1 MLIVVASITAHR
13 AAALS
18 ASCDDSARV
27 EMGLDRDVRMGS
39 IVMSAMT
46 LDSRSMSEISP
57 AMYRAGS
64 GEPVVLLHGFTAA
77 WRIWHPILA
86 DLVARYEVIAPTL
99 PGHHGG
105 PAYPIDQPITF
116 GRSADAVE
124 GLLDELG
131 VGAAHLVGNSM
142 GGGIALELAKRGR
155 ARSVV
160 ALAPAGGWSLGDGEG
175 PRIGSFFAKQIKML
189 ERTHAW
195 SERIMRR
202 PGTRRLALRDIMR
215 HGELVSPADAAEIAQ
230 AALHC
235 SISQRAIQA
244 LLADEAELTIS
255 DLDRITCPVLLG
267 TPQFDRVLPGP
278 RHAPRYRR
286 EIPGV
291 KAITLSDCGHVPM
304 WDDTKLVTKLIIEH
318 VDSNLGYSPDA
329 QADVLSQSATVGA

>member
-1 MLIVVASITAHR
+1 
-13 AAALS
+13 
-18 ASCDDSARV
+18 
-27 EMGLDRDVRMGS
+27 
-39 IVMSAMT
+39 
-46 LDSRSMSEISP
+46 MSEISP
-57 AMYRAGS
+57 AIYRAGS

-105 PAYPIDQPITF
+105 PSYPADRPITF
-116 GRSADAVE
+116 GDSTDAVE
-124 GLLDELG
+124 RLLDELG
-131 VGAAHLVGNSM
+131 VGTAHFVGNSM

-160 ALAPAGGWSLGDGEG
+160 ALAPAGGWTRGDGEG
-175 PRIGSFFAKQIKML
+175 PRIGSFFARQIKML

-202 PGTRRLALRDIMR
+202 PGTRRLAFREIMR
-215 HGELVSPADAAEIAQ
+215 HGELVSPADAASISQ
-230 AALHC
+230 AALGC
-235 SISQRAIQA
+235 SISRRAIQA
-244 LLADEAELTIS
+244 LLADEAELTIT
-255 DLDRITCPVLLG
+255 DLDRIACPVLLA

-291 KAITLSDCGHVPM
+291 RAVTLSGCGHVPV
-304 WDDTKLVTKLIIEH
+304 WDEAKLVTKLIVEQ
-318 VDSNLGYSPDA
+318 VDGNLGPSPGA
-329 QADVLSQSATVGA
+329 QTDVASQRAAVGA

>member
-1 MLIVVASITAHR
+1 
-13 AAALS
+13 
-18 ASCDDSARV
+18 
-27 EMGLDRDVRMGS
+27 
-39 IVMSAMT
+39 
-46 LDSRSMSEISP
+46 MSEISP

-86 DLVARYEVIAPTL
+86 DLVPRYEVIAPTL

-105 PAYPIDQPITF
+105 PSYSTD
-116 GRSADAVE
+116 RSIAFEDSTDAVE
-124 GLLDELG
+124 ELLDELG
-131 VGAAHLVGNSM
+131 VGTAHFVGNSM

-160 ALAPAGGWSLGDGEG
+160 ALAPAGGWSQGDGEG
-175 PRIGSFFAKQIKML
+175 PRIGNFFAKQIKML
-189 ERTHAW
+189 KRTHAW

-202 PGTRRLALRDIMR
+202 PGTRRLAFREIMR
-215 HGELVSPADAAEIAQ
+215 HGELVSAADAAEISQ
-230 AALHC
+230 AALDC

-244 LLADEAELTIS
+244 LLADEAGLSIG
-255 DLDRITCPVLLG
+255 DLDRIACPVLLA

-291 KAITLSDCGHVPM
+291 EAITLSDCGHVPT
-304 WDDTKLVTKLIIEH
+304 WDDTKLVTKLIVEQ
-318 VDSNLGYSPDA
+318 VDRNLGHSPRA
-329 QADVLSQSATVGA
+329 QADTSQRSAAVGA